1 MDLTPDPDSKVNV
14 KPEPESQ
21 LVRDLR
27 AQVALKQYNI
37 DLLALEVNSLRKQQI
52 KPPVDTKA
60 QEKILKLALKRKRGD
75 DKRRERLLSGKG
87 IRIPHARTILEFADY
102 FDVEGRSYARA
113 GPALL
118 QQAECRLPP
127 GAIGFY
133 VVTEDAD
140 TGPPATNEFYPISDT
155 EMIHVYYSENR
166 KSYQISK
173 HTSWIIGIIVTRV

>member
-1 MDLTPDPDSKVNV
+1 MDLTPDPDSKVRI
-14 KPEPESQ
+14 KSESESQ

-37 DLLALEVNSLRKQQI
+37 DLLALEVNSLHKQQT

-118 QQAECRLPP
+118 QQAECRLPH